1 MTSLT
6 FESRH
11 FDYIANRKGHVYS
24 RRHYAIKNHPK
35 ELDRKAY
42 LLEYFEDYMHT
53 TLWRE
58 TEFTWIDGERERNMD
73 FLVKLYRMKH
83 AIMFKL
89 SNEVLQ
95 VRFSL
100 LAFSA
105 A

>member
-1 MTSLT
+1 M
-6 FESRH
+6 
-11 FDYIANRKGHVYS
+11 YS

-35 ELDRKAY
+35 DLDRKAY

-58 TEFTWIDGERERNMD
+58 TEFTWVDGERERNMD

-89 SNEVLQ
+89 SNDVLQ
-95 VRFSL
+95 VCLVRLFDPVIDSDS
-100 LAFSA
+100 FRCTSSTSSITRR
-105 A
+105 